1 MKKVFHYIF
10 LLATFL
16 LISCQPEKWE
26 VDVPMKESIYELTEV
41 VSGNTKIDVI
51 EVYRTR
57 PLMIQFVNNQ
67 ATAFKTTDF
76 VDNSTTTNFDF
87 SFKIVSEVE
96 ATRAESEKVERID
109 EYICSGSKLDGKS
122 TMEVTTTIGTSVTTT
137 SYTLKIAETE
147 KYTPANEEY
156 HYKAEWDSS
165 AVNVI
170 MVDTFLTFINKSVG
184 SKSHEW
190 IIEEGNGF
198 LKKGFNVEDD
208 LRQQIVEGLSS
219 DNDTVNILFGKV
231 GISSVILRTVYDKP
245 VSLEDGSLRAIQDES
260 TGDWVIT
267 KKFEVSVYGGLEPK
281 FKITNATTGETIDE
295 NSESTIWTIEAGQK
309 IKVEDLTETDRP
321 DARTWNIDGSSEKIS
336 TEENA
341 EFTFAV
347 PGEYSGFTFVAKRT
361 QPAAVAIEAT
371 KNIPLKVIVKKSEKP
386 FTIQSASISSE
397 ANNQIVIEA
406 DGAFKNENLE
416 QAVAYFTLTVNG
428 VDGNPVENLAV
439 SEINVL
445 ADGNLA
451 LVLSDR
457 IYEGETL
464 KLSYNGDKLTSVDE
478 RTLSSFDNAEVVNSI
493 TDTSVLPLNEGKNV
507 NSFEGGT
514 GFWLTNEWWAANFF
528 YGEKVGVNGV
538 VQGSSEQACE
548 GSRSLKISYLETTSI
563 PEENKTTQMQI
574 MYSKANYSP
583 TIPAGNYKFCF
594 NIFITSDSNNNI
606 KSKNFWFYYGTDGN
620 ASTKIADFSF
630 NQTRDEWVKLSG
642 KISLDDEIQKFSL
655 KLTVPSCNA
664 LQSGVVFY
672 IDNIQLIPVR

>member
-1 MKKVFHYIF
+1 MKKIFHYIF

-16 LISCQPEKWE
+16 LLSCQPEKWE
-26 VDVPMKESIYELTEV
+26 VDVPAKESIYELTEV
-41 VSGNTKIDVI
+41 TSGKIKIDLM

-57 PLMIQFVNNQ
+57 PLMIQFVANQ
-67 ATAFKTTDF
+67 ATAFKTSDF

-96 ATRAESEKVERID
+96 AARAEGEKVERID

-137 SYTLKIAETE
+137 SYTMKIAETE
-147 KYTPANEEY
+147 KYTPSSEEY
-156 HYKAEWDSS
+156 HYKAAWDSS

-170 MVDTFLTFINKSVG
+170 MVDTFLTFTNKSVG
-184 SKSHEW
+184 CKSHEW

-198 LKKGFNVEDD
+198 LKKGFNVDDD
-208 LRQQIVEGLSS
+208 LRQQLVEGLSS
-219 DNDTVNILFGKV
+219 NEDTVCVLFGKTGV
-231 GISSVILRTVYDKP
+231 SSVTLRNVYDKP
-245 VSLEDGSLRAIQDES
+245 VALEDGSLRAIQDET

-267 KKFEVSVYGGLEPK
+267 KKFEVNVYGGLEPR
-281 FKITNATTGETIDE
+281 FKITNMATGETMDE
-295 NSESTIWTIEAGQK
+295 KSESITWTIEAGQK
-309 IKVEDLTETDRP
+309 IKVEDLTESDRP
-321 DARTWNIDGSSEKIS
+321 DARTWNVEGSSEKTS
-336 TEENA
+336 TEEFA

-361 QPAAVAIEAT
+361 QPAAVAVEVT

-386 FTIQSASISSE
+386 FTMQSVSISSE
-397 ANNQIVIEA
+397 ANSQIVIKA

-416 QAVAYFTLTVNG
+416 QAVADFTLTVNG

-457 IYEGETL
+457 IYEGETV

-478 RTLSSFDNAEVVNSI
+478 RTLSSFDNAEAVNSI
-493 TDTSVLPLNEGKNV
+493 KDISVLPLNEGKNV

-528 YGEKVGVNGV
+528 YGNQVGVNGV

-563 PEENKTTQMQI
+563 DEGKKNDQMQI
-574 MYSKANYSP
+574 MYAKAHYSP
-583 TIPAGNYKFCF
+583 TIPVGNYKFSF
-594 NIFITSDSNNNI
+594 NIYITSDSNNNI

-630 NQTRDEWVKLSG
+630 NQTRGEWVKLS
-642 KISLDDEIQKFSL
+642 KNISLNNDIQKFSL

-672 IDNIQLIPVR
+672 IDDIQLIPVR